1 MHHEENIGHQVKKYT
16 LHTFRFCMNIFGE
29 AITKTAAAELLKLE
43 TPSKETYSYTG
54 TSERYSHGSNGDA
67 QASPPTASKQPE
79 TQQKS
84 RLFAK
89 RRIVIMK

>member
-1 MHHEENIGHQVKKYT
+1 MHHEENIGQVKKYT

-43 TPSKETYSYTG
+43 IPSKETYSG
-54 TSERYSHGSNGDA
+54 TSERNSHGSNGDA